1 MRKKLQ
7 TEKKESEL
15 IFLDKLD
22 LIIFDFDGV
31 LTNNLVFLDQNGN
44 ESVSCSRADG
54 LAFDVLRKLGKP
66 TYILSTEKNTVV
78 KARAKKLNVPVIQG
92 VSNKVEAIKEL
103 ADESH
108 YNLNNILY
116 VGNDLNDYLVMQLC
130 GYSVCPADSH
140 PKIKNISDI
149 CLNANGG
156 NGVVRELLE
165 EVLNID
171 ITKILYG
178 VSS

>member
-66 TYILSTEKNTVV
+66 TYILSTEKNT
-78 KARAKKLNVPVIQG
+78 
-92 VSNKVEAIKEL
+92 
-103 ADESH
+103 D
-108 YNLNNILY
+108 
-116 VGNDLNDYLVMQLC
+116 
-130 GYSVCPADSH
+130 
-140 PKIKNISDI
+140 
-149 CLNANGG
+149 
-156 NGVVRELLE
+156 
-165 EVLNID
+165 
-171 ITKILYG
+171 
-178 VSS
+178 